1 MGGIKCGEQG
11 MLTQW
16 SQRDNPN
23 DCSYKKAIFI
33 HAKEGPITQQRDDS
47 MSSEA
52 ERWGVGLG
60 VL

>member
-1 MGGIKCGEQG
+1 